1 MFAEPFALVW
11 RSLVVY
17 ETTKHW
23 RWKEGI
29 INHFKLAVAN
39 TKGKRA
45 LAIIERAARV
55 RIARRQTSRTAPAD
69 RYRMGGTSRTAPADR
84 YRMGGMPEQG
94 RPGPPQQQFMMQ
106 PQQQQMN
113 GMGMGGGMAS
123 SVMPLDGGVAKPDEP
138 IVKMG
143 EPPPSPPPSTPM
155 PSPTRSRTR
164 STGTGRPANARSRR
178 AHWWKVARS
187 RARAACSKPLD
198 VISRWASENLD
209 FFSLCVMPVLY
220 VFTLTWSFER
230 AFKGA
235 SLADLLSQLSK

>member
-1 MFAEPFALVW
+1 MLNPCAPALVW

-23 RWKEGI
+23 QWKEGI

-55 RIARRQTSRTAPAD
+55 RIARRQTSRKAPAA
-69 RYRMGGTSRTAPADR
+69 YLSS
-84 YRMGGMPEQG
+84 
-94 RPGPPQQQFMMQ
+94 
-106 PQQQQMN
+106 
-113 GMGMGGGMAS
+113 S
-123 SVMPLDGGVAKPDEP
+123 SVMPIDGGVAKPDEP
-138 IVKMG
+138 IVKA
-143 EPPPSPPPSTPM
+143 PP

-164 STGTGRPANARSRR
+164 SPGTGRQANARSWR
-178 AHWWKVARS
+178 AQHPWWKVARS
-187 RARAACSKPLD
+187 RARSACSKPLD
-198 VISRWASENLD
+198 VISRWASQNLD
-209 FFSLCVMPVLY
+209 FFSLLAMPVLY

-235 SLADLLSQLSK
+235 SLADLLSQLSQ

>member
-1 MFAEPFALVW
+1 LAHPDSARLPPPPPFSSSHATHPHSLQPQAPPLCLLNPCGPALVW

-69 RYRMGGTSRTAPADR
+69 RRSS
-84 YRMGGMPEQG
+84 
-94 RPGPPQQQFMMQ
+94 
-106 PQQQQMN
+106 
-113 GMGMGGGMAS
+113 S

-138 IVKMG
+138 TVKMG
-143 EPPPSPPPSTPM
+143 EPPPSPPPSPPT
-155 PSPTRSRTR
+155 PSPTRSP
-164 STGTGRPANARSRR
+164 GTGRQANARSRR

-187 RARAACSKPLD
+187 RARSACSKPLD

-230 AFKGA
+230 AFKDA

>member
-1 MFAEPFALVW
+1 MTTHPHSLQPQAPPLCLLNPCGPALVW

-69 RYRMGGTSRTAPADR
+69 RRSS
-84 YRMGGMPEQG
+84 
-94 RPGPPQQQFMMQ
+94 
-106 PQQQQMN
+106 
-113 GMGMGGGMAS
+113 S

-138 IVKMG
+138 TVKMG
-143 EPPPSPPPSTPM
+143 EPPPSPPPSPPT
-155 PSPTRSRTR
+155 SYLTRSP
-164 STGTGRPANARSRR
+164 GTGRQANARSRR

>member
-1 MFAEPFALVW
+1 MW

-55 RIARRQTSRTAPAD
+55 RIARRQTSRTAPA
-69 RYRMGGTSRTAPADR
+69 A
-84 YRMGGMPEQG
+84 G
-94 RPGPPQQQFMMQ
+94 RSSG
-106 PQQQQMN
+106 
-113 GMGMGGGMAS
+113 

-143 EPPPSPPPSTPM
+143 EPPPSPPPSPPM

-164 STGTGRPANARSRR
+164 SPGTGRPANARSRR

>member
-1 MFAEPFALVW
+1 MTTHPHSLQPQAQPLCLLNPCGPALVW

-23 RWKEGI
+23 KWKEGI

-69 RYRMGGTSRTAPADR
+69 RRSS
-84 YRMGGMPEQG
+84 
-94 RPGPPQQQFMMQ
+94 
-106 PQQQQMN
+106 
-113 GMGMGGGMAS
+113 S

-138 IVKMG
+138 TVKMG
-143 EPPPSPPPSTPM
+143 EPPPSPPPSPPT
-155 PSPTRSRTR
+155 SYLTRSP
-164 STGTGRPANARSRR
+164 GTGRQANARSRR

-187 RARAACSKPLD
+187 RARSACSKPLD

>member
-1 MFAEPFALVW
+1 MTTHAHSLQPQAPPLCLLNPCGPALVW

-23 RWKEGI
+23 KWKEGI

-55 RIARRQTSRTAPAD
+55 RIARRQTGRTAP
-69 RYRMGGTSRTAPADR
+69 TAR
-84 YRMGGMPEQG
+84 RSS
-94 RPGPPQQQFMMQ
+94 
-106 PQQQQMN
+106 
-113 GMGMGGGMAS
+113 S

-138 IVKMG
+138 TVKMG
-143 EPPPSPPPSTPM
+143 EPPPSPPPSPPT
-155 PSPTRSRTR
+155 SYLTRSP
-164 STGTGRPANARSRR
+164 GTGRQANARSRR

-187 RARAACSKPLD
+187 RARSACSKPLD
-198 VISRWASENLD
+198 LISRWASENLD

>member
-1 MFAEPFALVW
+1 MTTHPHSLQPQAPPLCLLNPCGPALVW

-69 RYRMGGTSRTAPADR
+69 RRSS
-84 YRMGGMPEQG
+84 
-94 RPGPPQQQFMMQ
+94 
-106 PQQQQMN
+106 
-113 GMGMGGGMAS
+113 S

-138 IVKMG
+138 VVKMG
-143 EPPPSPPPSTPM
+143 EPPPSPPTSYL
-155 PSPTRSRTR
+155 TRSP
-164 STGTGRPANARSRR
+164 GTGRQANARSRR

-187 RARAACSKPLD
+187 RARSACSKPLD

>member
-1 MFAEPFALVW
+1 MTTHPHSLQPQAPPLCLLNPCGPALVW

-23 RWKEGI
+23 KWKEGI

-69 RYRMGGTSRTAPADR
+69 RRSS
-84 YRMGGMPEQG
+84 
-94 RPGPPQQQFMMQ
+94 
-106 PQQQQMN
+106 
-113 GMGMGGGMAS
+113 S

-138 IVKMG
+138 VVKMG
-143 EPPPSPPPSTPM
+143 EPPPSPPPSPPT
-155 PSPTRSRTR
+155 SYLTRSP
-164 STGTGRPANARSRR
+164 GTGRQANARSRR

-187 RARAACSKPLD
+187 RARSACSKPLD

>member
-1 MFAEPFALVW
+1 MW

-23 RWKEGI
+23 KWKEGI

-143 EPPPSPPPSTPM
+143 EPPPSPPPSPPT
-155 PSPTRSRTR
+155 SYLTRSP
-164 STGTGRPANARSRR
+164 GTGRQANARSRR

>member
-1 MFAEPFALVW
+1 MTTHAHSLQPQQAPPLCLLNPCGPALVW

-23 RWKEGI
+23 KWKEGI

-55 RIARRQTSRTAPAD
+55 RIARRQTGRTAPAA
-69 RYRMGGTSRTAPADR
+69 RRSS
-84 YRMGGMPEQG
+84 
-94 RPGPPQQQFMMQ
+94 
-106 PQQQQMN
+106 
-113 GMGMGGGMAS
+113 S

-138 IVKMG
+138 TVKMG
-143 EPPPSPPPSTPM
+143 EPPPSPPPSPPT
-155 PSPTRSRTR
+155 SYLTRSP
-164 STGTGRPANARSRR
+164 GTGRQANARSRR

-187 RARAACSKPLD
+187 RARSACTKPLD
-198 VISRWASENLD
+198 VISRWASENFD